1 MYRMFQNIGEFIK
14 LSLFSKKE
22 ANSIGAKLL
31 ISVLILSSFF
41 VVLQTLARLH
51 TDYQSGLSAIE
62 KSIEQ
67 LNNSNKGSLSRSIW
81 EVNENQTLSII
92 QGMQEMPN
100 VSRIVVK
107 EITYG
112 TEKES
117 ILAYTGILPESNF
130 LKKTLPIEFDNNG
143 VISDIGSL
151 TLVMSLEELYKDLYG
166 TVISVVIFQM
176 VKTFLMSAFI
186 LAIFHY
192 LVTRHLLIMA
202 QFAKNTN
209 ESNLDELLT
218 LDRNVTGSNDEI
230 TDMLMA
236 INGTKKNLKKLVE
249 SSEISLH
256 LKMDIAKREEREASQ
271 EKFSKQIEAKNIKLA
286 ESNSQLELTISD
298 LKTTQDDLVTAQKM
312 AALGGMVKGVAHEL
326 NTPIGLSI
334 TAISHIQSDTVDLT
348 TGLANNQMKRSDLE
362 EYLEI
367 TANLSKSIIV
377 GLDKAASLIRSF
389 KLVSVA
395 QHEELNQVFN
405 VRSNLADILYSINSS
420 VKNKDIKIINQIPE
434 DINIASFPGVFYQIY
449 TNLINNAVLHAFEGK
464 AAGEIKIFARF
475 DNNEL
480 FITFTDNGLG
490 MSKDTVM
497 KVFDP
502 FFTTKRARGG
512 TGLGM
517 SIIYNL
523 IKEKLFGSI
532 VVESEEGRGT
542 RYNITIPNLE
552 TRASAV
558 AQDLS

>member
-41 VVLQTLARLH
+41 VVLQTLVRLH

-62 KSIEQ
+62 RSIEQ

-92 QGMQEMPN
+92 KGMQEMPN

-112 TEKES
+112 TQKES
-117 ILAYTGILPESNF
+117 ILAHTGILPESNF

-143 VISDIGSL
+143 IISDIGSL

-192 LVTRHLLIMA
+192 LVTRHLLIMV

-236 INGTKKNLKKLVE
+236 INDTKKNLKKLVE

-271 EKFSKQIEAKNIKLA
+271 EKFSKQIEAKNVKLA
-286 ESNSQLELTISD
+286 ESNHQLELTISD

-334 TAISHIQSDTVDLT
+334 TAISHIQSDTIDLT

-532 VVESEEGRGT
+532 VVEIEEGRGT

-558 AQDLS
+558 AQDIS